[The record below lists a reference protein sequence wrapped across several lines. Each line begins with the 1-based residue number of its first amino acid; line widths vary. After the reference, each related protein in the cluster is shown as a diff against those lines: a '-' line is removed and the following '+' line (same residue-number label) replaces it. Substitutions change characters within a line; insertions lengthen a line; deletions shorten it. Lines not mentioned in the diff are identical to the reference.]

1 MSGAK
6 ALLLAGG
13 LGTRLRPAAPGIPK
27 CLVPIRGRA
36 LLDYW
41 LDALAAAGIREV
53 LINTH
58 YLADQVRAHI
68 AAAGPARGLRIEEA
82 HEPGLL
88 GSAGTVAANRG
99 FADGADEVVIVY
111 ADNLSTLDLAELLA
125 VHRGHGAGFT
135 MALFRAGE
143 PRACGIATLAPDGR
157 VTAFA
162 EKPERPQSELAN
174 AGLYVVSGATW
185 REIADMGA
193 TDFGFDV
200 LPRFVGRMHGV
211 LLEGYHRDIG
221 TPEALAAARADA
233 PRLFGAARPAVFL
246 DRDGTLIELVHH
258 LTDPGDLRLIPGAAA
273 AVARLR
279 AAAWPVVI
287 VTNQSVI
294 GRGLLS
300 EAGLEAVHAEMARQ
314 LAAGGAGIDA
324 VHVCPVAPTRS
335 DPLVIEHPMR
345 KPAPG
350 LILAAAAAHGLDPDR
365 SWMVGDTASDML
377 AGRHAG
383 CRTVLVRTG
392 CGAGL
397 GADPPATDHV
407 VADLAE
413 AAELICK
420 EDAR

>member
-1 MSGAK
+1 MAVR
-6 ALLLAGG
+6 ALLLAAGR
-13 LGTRLRPAAPGIPK
+13 GTRLRPAAPGLPK
-27 CLVPIRGRA
+27 CLVPVAGKA
-36 LLDYW
+36 LLDRW

-53 LINTH
+53 LVNTH
-58 YLADQVRAHI
+58 YLAEQVRAHI
-68 AAAGPARGLRIEEA
+68 ATAGPARGLRIEEA
-82 HEPGLL
+82 HEPELL

-99 FADGADEVVIVY
+99 FADGADAVVIVY

-125 VHRGHGAGFT
+125 VHRGHGAGVT
-135 MALFRAGE
+135 MALFRAPD

-162 EKPERPQSELAN
+162 EKPERPESDLAN
-174 AGLYVVSGATW
+174 AGLYVVSAATW

-200 LPRFVGRMHGV
+200 LPRFVGRMQGV

-221 TPEALAAARADA
+221 TPEALITARDDA
-233 PRLFGAARPAVFL
+233 PHLFETGRPAVFL

-258 LTDPGDLRLIPGAAA
+258 LADPADLRLIPGAGG

-279 AAAWPVVI
+279 AAGYPVVV

-300 EAGLEAVHAEMARQ
+300 EAGLEAVHAEMRRQ
-314 LAAGGAGIDA
+314 LAAEGAAIDA
-324 VHVCPVAPTRS
+324 IHVCPVAPS
-335 DPLVIEHPMR
+335 QPDPLVIEHPMR

-350 LILAAAAAHGLDPDR
+350 LILEAAAAHGLNPDR

-383 CRTVLVRTG
+383 CRTILVRTG
-392 CGAGL
+392 YGAQAGDAPL
-397 GADPPATDHV
+397 ATDHIA
-407 VADLAE
+407 ADLAE
-413 AAELICK
+413 AAALICK
-420 EDAR
+420 EDAP